1 MACKKLFSGV
11 LPEITNYIIQF
22 LRDHLRSLYSCVL
35 VNRHLCWITIPI
47 LWEDPFYIM
56 RNSKFL
62 TTYLLF
68 LNDEDKA
75 RLKGLIFPSS
85 FKKPLFNY
93 PSFIKTLN
101 QLRMQEHV
109 TEFIE
114 NLIDTNPLT
123 TDFAISL
130 FHNEPAKLLVLLS
143 TICELLFKLFISNDI
158 SLNSL
163 YIKICHS
170 QHALNVMIFNEI
182 CKKPKFLSDIK
193 YFTLDFDRSKVIP
206 HLPIPSFED
215 SPSAITSNKH
225 FTIYF
230 IAYLMSALK
239 YCSNTLTSIKFIL
252 CNFNDLPS
260 LNGLNYLV
268 HLESL
273 QFKQCKGITVQ
284 VFRPLLDIST
294 PLKIKTL
301 TLDGLSMEITFIQS
315 LFQKIGSFLE
325 NLEIKLVIER
335 KIIYESI
342 INHCN
347 KVQFLHISEIEHVD
361 IVQLFKLITHVRK
374 HLKYLSLQIQ
384 NHRQPCLI
392 ESDYDDQ
399 QLRVSSMILT
409 NLGQILPDTLKYLE
423 LNLEIDP
430 INLKIFL
437 DNCKHI
443 VGLNSLLVINK
454 SQNDIIFDVL
464 KEFVR
469 EKKVTNFAY
478 NVSALFSTHDY
489 YGRQYLDNEIHPFVK
504 PYSELIKRIS
514 NNNDYFEI

>member
-35 VNRHLCWITIPI
+35 VNRHLFWITIPI

-85 FKKPLFNY
+85 FKKPLLNY

-123 TDFAISL
+123 TDFTISL
-130 FHNEPAKLLVLLS
+130 FHNEHAKLLDLLS

-230 IAYLMSALK
+230 SLKENLSERNFKYLIKSQTQLLSLTLYTISSKVAYLMSALK

-252 CNFNDLPS
+252 CNFNDMPS

-374 HLKYLSLQIQ
+374 HLKYLSLQIR

-423 LNLEIDP
+423 LKLEIDP

-469 EKKVTNFAY
+469 EK
-478 NVSALFSTHDY
+478 
-489 YGRQYLDNEIHPFVK
+489 R
-504 PYSELIKRIS
+504 
-514 NNNDYFEI
+514 